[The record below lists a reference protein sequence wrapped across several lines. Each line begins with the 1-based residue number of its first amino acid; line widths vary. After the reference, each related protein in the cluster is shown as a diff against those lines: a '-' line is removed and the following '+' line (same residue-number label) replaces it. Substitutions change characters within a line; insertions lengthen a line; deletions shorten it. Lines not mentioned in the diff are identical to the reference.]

1 MKINIGAG
9 YTRYDGYLNCDR
21 DVNSNPDFVFDMEK
35 DTWPFDDNSVDAVIA
50 YHVLEHLGDGY
61 FHALKE
67 LYRVCKDGALI
78 DIRVPHY
85 AHHNFF
91 HDPTHRRPITPVG
104 LELFNRMNNYH
115 SSNASSKLGIAFDI
129 DLRVID
135 YKVNVDSRYDYL
147 KNAGNNAI
155 EIYAFNMTNIIEEY
169 EITVQVVK
177 MDPKLYTIYGYFRS
191 LLGRLANENDIQYC
205 LDLNCSDEELKRIL
219 MDSREYKLRH
229 GIIKDD
235 EDL

>member
-21 DVNSNPDFVFDMEK
+21 DVNSIPDFVFDMEK

-78 DIRVPHY
+78 DVRVPHY
-85 AHHNFF
+85 THHNFF
-91 HDPTHRRPITPVG
+91 HDPTHRRAITPAG
-104 LELFNRMNNYH
+104 IELFNRMLNYT
-115 SSNASSKLGIAFDI
+115 SNNASSKLGIEYGVDF
-129 DLRVID
+129 RVID
-135 YKVNVDSRYDYL
+135 YSFTVDSIYDYL
-147 KNAGNNAI
+147 NHESTRTI
-155 EIYAFNMTNIIEEY
+155 EVFAHNMINVITEY
-169 EITVQVVK
+169 KITVKVFK